1 MSEAPDR
8 ASPMKQVIVVNQA
21 LDLPPGKLAAQV
33 AHAAVGA
40 FLSASRDQQLGWL
53 EIGMPKIV
61 LRVPSEAVLLDLHAA
76 VQAAGL
82 PAMLVRDAGRTVVE
96 AGTPTCLGI
105 GPDAAS
111 RVDPLT
117 GALKLLR

>member
-1 MSEAPDR
+1 
-8 ASPMKQVIVVNQA
+8 
-21 LDLPPGKLAAQV
+21 
-33 AHAAVGA
+33 
-40 FLSASRDQQLGWL
+40 
-53 EIGMPKIV
+53 
-61 LRVPSEAVLLDLHAA
+61 
-76 VQAAGL
+76 
-82 PAMLVRDAGRTVVE
+82 MLVRDAGRTVVE